1 MISAAKQNCLIRL
14 FKLIKIY
21 QYPPPPHYNHHHYHH
36 HPDHPDHHHHL
47 QICFFNSATGFSPLR
62 YPHFLPEL
70 LRGGISNNILI
81 ISNILRCFF
90 ASSSLLNLSCT
101 TTKTSWDVCMLH
113 HYKKFTTILIIL
125 RNSAVHRSKAE

>member
-36 HPDHPDHHHHL
+36 HPDHPHHPDHHHHL

-70 LRGGISNNILI
+70 LRGGISNNIVI
-81 ISNILRCFF
+81 ISNIIQCNH
-90 ASSSLLNLSCT
+90 SSIIYC
-101 TTKTSWDVCMLH
+101 H
-113 HYKKFTTILIIL
+113 HF
-125 RNSAVHRSKAE
+125 